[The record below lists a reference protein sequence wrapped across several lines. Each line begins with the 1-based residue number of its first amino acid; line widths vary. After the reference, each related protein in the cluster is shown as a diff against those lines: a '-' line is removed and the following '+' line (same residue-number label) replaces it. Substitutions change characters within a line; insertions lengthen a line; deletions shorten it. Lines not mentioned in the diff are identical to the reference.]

1 MPNNLVFNREPDQLK
16 IQIYGSDT
24 SNPISTTNGR
34 LNIESISDTV
44 SVTFTGSVSVTVTD
58 LDIRDLAYTQD
69 TVRIYGSETYPIS
82 TTQGRLNIESIS
94 AEVSITSTDLDI
106 RDLAYTQD
114 TVRIYGS
121 ETYPLA
127 TTTGWLN
134 ILNRSR
140 YMAESSALTVT
151 GSSSA
156 YNGILASDI
165 SDKSMVSFAVHNK
178 GSSEVSIRVEVSP
191 DNTLWITDSS
201 AFTLAGNAATVFVP
215 KYFLKYA
222 RIAYAALIDGSAFTF
237 DAWYQAQV

>member
-1 MPNNLVFNREPDQLK
+1 MPNHLVFNREPDQLK
-16 IQIYGSDT
+16 IQIYGSETDT
-24 SNPISTTNGR
+24 PVSTTNGR

-44 SVTFTGSVSVTVTD
+44 SVTFSGSVSVTVTD

-69 TVRIYGSETYPIS
+69 TVRIYGSETYPLS
-82 TTQGRLNIESIS
+82 TTEGRLNIESIS
-94 AEVSITSTDLDI
+94 ADVSITSTDLDI

-134 ILNRSR
+134 IFNRSR
-140 YMAESSALTVT
+140 YVAESSAFTVT
-151 GSSSA
+151 GSSSE
-156 YNGILASDI
+156 YNGILEFDV
-165 SDKSMVSFAVHNK
+165 SDKSVVSFAVHNK
-178 GSSEVSIRVEVSP
+178 GAAEISIKVEVSP
-191 DNTLWITDSS
+191 DSTLWITDSS
-201 AFTLAGNAATVFVP
+201 AFTLTGNAATIFTP

-222 RIAYAALIDGSAFTF
+222 RIAYAALTDGSAFTF